1 MAESHVQAQPLQTS
15 YTPAILRGTLLE
27 EILRTRGFP
36 PNGRLRAL
44 LEPIV
49 KRPLDHFINI
59 CYEFDRRAAEKDFL
73 AAARWMLPLFARGVE
88 VMGVEHVP
96 TEGPVL
102 IVSNHPGAFDEV
114 VIAATVPRADIRIFA
129 NKHPILAALPAVST
143 HAIYSAATDTNARMN
158 ALRNGIRNLREGRM
172 LLLFPTGRTDPDP
185 RRINGAAEAL
195 ANWSHSIDLLVKKAP
210 ETQVVVSIVSG
221 MTSPVMMRNPFTWL
235 KRQQLEKQKLAQT
248 VQLALQMLFPRL
260 IDLVPRITFG
270 PAMTLADLTQ
280 DGAQN
285 VQQGVIEQAKRL
297 LHLHT
302 PAGPLV
308 QPVFLRE

>member
-1 MAESHVQAQPLQTS
+1 M
-15 YTPAILRGTLLE
+15 
-27 EILRTRGFP
+27 
-36 PNGRLRAL
+36 
-44 LEPIV
+44 
-49 KRPLDHFINI
+49 
-59 CYEFDRRAAEKDFL
+59 
-73 AAARWMLPLFARGVE
+73 
-88 VMGVEHVP
+88 
-96 TEGPVL
+96 
-102 IVSNHPGAFDEV
+102 
-114 VIAATVPRADIRIFA
+114 
-129 NKHPILAALPAVST
+129 
-143 HAIYSAATDTNARMN
+143 
-158 ALRNGIRNLREGRM
+158 
-172 LLLFPTGRTDPDP
+172 
-185 RRINGAAEAL
+185 
-195 ANWSHSIDLLVKKAP
+195 
-210 ETQVVVSIVSG
+210 VSG